1 MALRVDSRSPGGGIG
16 ANIRSLDTASIS
28 PVQAK
33 SGDESQHRDSS
44 RAHPEG
50 PGIIFAVSGPD
61 DDDDGTYAP
70 IPPHLVRY

>member
-1 MALRVDSRSPGGGIG
+1 MAIRVDSRSSGGLA
-16 ANIRSLDTASIS
+16 ANFRSLDTASIS

-33 SGDESQHRDSS
+33 SGDDSQHRDSS

-50 PGIIFAVSGPD
+50 PGIIFAVSRPE

-70 IPPHLVRY
+70 VPPGVGRI